1 MTYRLKDE
9 GLQRKLDKLTDGEF
23 TSRLNGI
30 TLGLSEFRSVRI
42 PLGEFPVEDGDC
54 VPRIEVFVR
63 SGDLEAIPEITN
75 KELNTNIREGI
86 RDLHGIFSR
95 IKADLD
101 DDEPAAASVR
111 WGLAKGIVGC
121 IDEWLD
127 EYERRKKE
135 GKE

>member
-9 GLQRKLDKLTDGEF
+9 GLQRRLDNLTNGKFSQSLEECIDPTDFQRTFYISGVGDVRV
-23 TSRLNGI
+23 RLC
-30 TLGLSEFRSVRI
+30 F
-42 PLGEFPVEDGDC
+42 
-54 VPRIEVFVR
+54 EVF
-63 SGDLEAIPEITN
+63 EAMPEVTN
-75 KELNTNIREGI
+75 KDLKMHIRAGL

-101 DDEPAAASVR
+101 VDEPDAASVR
-111 WGLAKGIVGC
+111 WGLAKGIIGC
-121 IDEWLD
+121 IDKWLE